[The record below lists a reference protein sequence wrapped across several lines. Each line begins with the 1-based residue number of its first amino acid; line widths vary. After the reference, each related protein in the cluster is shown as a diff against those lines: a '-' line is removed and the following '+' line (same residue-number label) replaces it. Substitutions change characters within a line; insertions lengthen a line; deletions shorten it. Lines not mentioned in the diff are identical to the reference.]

1 MAPLN
6 SRFSAA
12 APLNSSLWAGNR
24 YPSQR
29 QYNTTD
35 EEVAAVFGYDR
46 RDRTQARG
54 TRPPNRSLFGDKI
67 PENVDFE
74 ILQSCH
80 TKLLKPALASSQCGL
95 NGEMIHRIFKGK
107 PIYVVPSRKI
117 FSNPYIQVPS
127 APIVS
132 LVST

>member
-46 RDRTQARG
+46 RDRTQATAYSYRG
-54 TRPPNRSLFGDKI
+54 TKL
-67 PENVDFE
+67 DFHIAMSFE
-74 ILQSCH
+74 VPFKNP
-80 TKLLKPALASSQCGL
+80 KL
-95 NGEMIHRIFKGK
+95 
-107 PIYVVPSRKI
+107 I
-117 FSNPYIQVPS
+117 FSDYLLLTHQS
-127 APIVS
+127 
-132 LVST
+132 